1 MEAVATM
8 LGLFGGI
15 SLFFYTLAK
24 MLPELKRAGLLQ
36 PPPPKPVR
44 VWQIKMPFLD
54 ARQVQVS
61 PPPAA
66 PYTAPYAAPGYA
78 EQGYAAPSTA
88 DSVLSELRALRLQ
101 MEQMQ
106 STCHQFDLSFDA
118 ALTRLEER
126 VHRVEIKQAAT
137 VAAADDAPRVR
148 LS

>member
-1 MEAVATM
+1 MEAIATI

-15 SLFFYTLAK
+15 SLFFWTLAK

-44 VWQIKMPFLD
+44 VWQIRMPFLD

-61 PPPAA
+61 PMPSPAPPR
-66 PYTAPYAAPGYA
+66 YETGYG
-78 EQGYAAPSTA
+78 E
-88 DSVLSELRALRLQ
+88 SVLEEVRALRLQ

-126 VHRVEIKQAAT
+126 IHRVEMKQMSSAAS
-137 VAAADDAPRVR
+137 DDAARIR